1 MPNKA
6 PGHLVPLANGWSL
19 WKDFCVRG
27 AGFPASDVLRLA
39 SRELASA
46 VDACLDLE
54 ERIRTLREE
63 LIAALERVRQALP
76 PDEARALNGAI
87 KRLARGGLPQDIQAE
102 GEARTRF
109 EALRSSLAELEATR
123 ARLDALFEREGTRLG
138 EVLRAQARD
147 SRFRE
152 ALVWQNRAAVHSA
165 IEPLLRSP
173 PDERSTK
180 SRARE
185 QLVANYLQRYTV
197 KNDSIG
203 FFGPFGWGTFS
214 EEGPGV
220 TARPGPSLIEHRWV
234 SFDFWPIEALAQK
247 FSKHPGIQ
255 PWLAPRLQPYA
266 RLEGR
271 TLHLPVG
278 SDELA
283 PTPLRLL
290 TLCDGVRLARE
301 LATTVIAE
309 GLFSSEADV
318 YAALEELRS
327 RDVLVWELEL
337 PTRAH
342 GREVVLRQLLERVGD
357 EAARSDALAQLAELE
372 EAREAVIRASGDPEA
387 LDRALGEVESRF
399 SRLTSRDA
407 TRNAG
412 MTYGGRTPL
421 YEDCRRGLAMTL
433 GPELIDRLRRPLSL
447 LMLGGRWYSYQ
458 IGRQCHEALLGV
470 FRSLCEGLGTDT
482 VEGVLFWPTA
492 AELFPEG
499 GSKPPAFAEALMADY
514 PARWARVFGLPQ
526 SGGQRAIELTSDAV
540 EPLVREL
547 FAAPHPGWPGARYHS
562 PDLMI
567 SARSLEAVQR
577 GDYQVV
583 LGELH
588 FAVNS
593 LEQEAFMNTHP
604 EPARLR
610 NAIAEDVGPRCT
622 PTVSKGDIYS
632 GRGVT
637 PLAEHPEDVAIEY
650 DASRSWRPRSQV
662 VPLSDQVIRLV
673 DGRLT
678 VSTRDGSR
686 SWDILQLVQVILPVI
701 SIAVPLL
708 PRLQYMPRVTLDGLV
723 VAREAWRFQVAE
735 MPFVQAPTTVERFI
749 GVRRWAREQGLPRFL
764 FFKASSE
771 RKPSY
776 LDLESPHTVDNF
788 LRMLQ
793 SSESVFVS
801 EMLPAIDHT
810 WLPDAEG
817 HTYTSE
823 FRIVALDPEPWRPA

>member
-1 MPNKA
+1 MPTNA
-6 PGHLVPLANGWSL
+6 PGHLLPLANGWSL

-27 AGFPASDVLRLA
+27 AGFPAEDVLRLA

-46 VDACLDLE
+46 VDAWLELE
-54 ERIRTLREE
+54 ERIRELRQT
-63 LIAALERVRQALP
+63 LIATLDRERQGLP

-87 KRLARGGLPQDIQAE
+87 KRLARGGLPQELQA
-102 GEARTRF
+102 GDEARTRF
-109 EALRSSLAELEATR
+109 EALRSSLAELEAAR
-123 ARLDALFEREGTRLG
+123 ARLDALFERESTRLG

-152 ALVWQNRAAVHSA
+152 ALVWQNRAALHSA

-173 PDERSTK
+173 PDERGAKVRT
-180 SRARE
+180 RE

-203 FFGPFGWGTFS
+203 FFGPLGWGTFS
-214 EEGPGV
+214 EEGPSV
-220 TARPGPSLIEHRWV
+220 MARPGPSLIEGRRV
-234 SFDFWPIEALAQK
+234 SLDFWAIEALAQK
-247 FSKHPGIQ
+247 FSKMPGIR
-255 PWLAPRLQPYA
+255 PWLAPRLMAYA
-266 RLEGR
+266 RIEGR
-271 TLHLPVG
+271 TLHMPLG
-278 SDELA
+278 SDELS
-283 PTPLRLL
+283 PTVLRLL
-290 TLCDGVRLARE
+290 SLCNGERLARE
-301 LATTVIAE
+301 IAPPVIAE
-309 GLFSSEADV
+309 GLFTSEADV
-318 YAALEELRS
+318 YAALEEQRS
-327 RDVLVWELEL
+327 RGVLVWELEL
-337 PTRAH
+337 PTLAL
-342 GREVVLRQLLERVGD
+342 GRERVLRQLLERVGD
-357 EAARSDALAQLAELE
+357 EAARSTALAQLSELE
-372 EAREAVIRASGDPEA
+372 EAREAVVRAAGDPDA

-399 SRLTSRDA
+399 SRLTSMDA

-412 MTYGGRTPL
+412 MTYGGRTMI
-421 YEDCRRGLAMTL
+421 YEDCRRGLSVTF
-433 GPELIDRLRRPLSL
+433 GPELLDRIRRPLSL
-447 LMLGGRWYSYQ
+447 LMLGGRWYSHQ
-458 IGRQCHEALLGV
+458 LGRRCHEALLGV

-482 VEGVLFWPTA
+482 VEGVLFWPAA
-492 AELFPEG
+492 AELFPENG
-499 GSKPPAFAEALMADY
+499 KHPAFAEPLVADY

-526 SGGQRAIELTSDAV
+526 AQGQRVVELTSDAI

-547 FAAPHPGWPGARYHS
+547 FAAPHPGWPTSRYHS

-567 SARSLEAVQR
+567 SARSLEALQR

-593 LEQEAFMNTHP
+593 LEQEFFMDSHP

-610 NAIAEDVGPRCT
+610 GAIAEDVGPRFIPAVMKT
-622 PTVSKGDIYS
+622 DLYS

-637 PLAEHPEDVAIEY
+637 PLSDHPEDVVFEFG
-650 DASRSWRPRSQV
+650 ASRSWRPRSQV
-662 VPLSDQVIRLV
+662 VALSDLVMRVV
-673 DGRLT
+673 DGRLM
-678 VSTRDGSR
+678 SCTRDGSR
-686 SWDILQLVQVILPVI
+686 CWDVMQVAQIILPAI
-701 SIAVPLL
+701 MFPLL
-708 PRLQYMPRVTLDGLV
+708 PPMPYVPRVTLDGLV

-735 MPFVQAPTTVERFI
+735 LPFVQAPTTVERFI
-749 GVRRWAREQGLPRFL
+749 GVRRWARDRGLPRFL

-776 LDLESPHTVDNF
+776 LDLESPHAVDNF

-793 SSESVFVS
+793 GSQSVFVS

-823 FRIVALDPEPWRPA
+823 FRIVAVDPETWRPD